1 MIRNRELWEQCAD
14 WLIEAKIELP
24 NQSSKLQL
32 RDLAASLKD
41 GVRLCKLANTLK
53 AGCVEYRHIY
63 NIQGS
68 EVCFFV
74 NIFNIHLN
82 F

>member
-53 AGCVEYRHIY
+53 SGCVEYRHIY

-68 EVCFFV
+68 EVCFF
-74 NIFNIHLN
+74 NIQHV
-82 F
+82 